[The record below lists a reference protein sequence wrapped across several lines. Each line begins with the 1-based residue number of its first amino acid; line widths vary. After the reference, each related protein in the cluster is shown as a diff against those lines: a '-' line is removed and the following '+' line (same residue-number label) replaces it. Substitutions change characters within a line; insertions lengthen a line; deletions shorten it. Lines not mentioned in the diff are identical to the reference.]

1 MQLTEDDFKLL
12 DEMDRE
18 ANARMSER
26 DFTQRLLPHL
36 IPREDGTRGRV
47 DIWAAATG
55 SPVKMLDVH
64 DATGKYLYTV
74 PPLISQTP
82 MVIRDREANPGTDIA
97 EIAAEFEAQVTV
109 NHPGMV
115 IDNFVHRLVALSYSE
130 GDAISAI
137 YGMMWAGIY
146 RRYNIPL
153 ERLFGK
159 DAAEVESSLN
169 KLAGAQTKSAP
180 VKGQLEDF
188 ADDDFE
194 SF

>member
-18 ANARMSER
+18 SNARMSER

-36 IPREDGTRGRV
+36 VPREDGTRGRV
-47 DIWAAATG
+47 DIWVAATG

-64 DATGKYLYTV
+64 DATGKYLFTV
-74 PPLISQTP
+74 PPLVSQTP
-82 MVIRDREANPGTDIA
+82 MVIRDRDANPGTDIA
-97 EIAAEFEAQVTV
+97 EITAEFEAQVTV

-115 IDNFVHRLVALSYSE
+115 IDGFVRRLMALSYSE
-130 GDAISAI
+130 GDAISSI
-137 YGMMWAGIY
+137 YGMMWARIY
-146 RRYNIPL
+146 KRYNIPL

-159 DAAEVESSLN
+159 DAPEVESSLA
-169 KLAGAQTKSAP
+169 KLEGSQPKTVP
-180 VKGQLEDF
+180 VKGQMENF
-188 ADDDFE
+188 SDDDFE

>member
-1 MQLTEDDFKLL
+1 MQLSEDDFKRL
-12 DEMDRE
+12 DEMDKE
-18 ANARMSER
+18 SNARMSER

-47 DIWAAATG
+47 DIWVAATG
-55 SPVKMLDVH
+55 SAVKMLDVF
-64 DATGKYLYTV
+64 DSAGKYLFTV

-82 MVIRDREANPGTDIA
+82 MVIRNKDANPGTDIA
-97 EIAAEFEAQVTV
+97 ELAAEFEAQVTV

-115 IDNFVHRLVALSYSE
+115 IESFVSRLMSLSYSE
-130 GDAISAI
+130 GDAISAV

-146 RRYNIPL
+146 KRYNIPL

-159 DAAEVESSLN
+159 DAPEVESSL
-169 KLAGAQTKSAP
+169 KLLEGSQSKTAP
-180 VKGQLEDF
+180 VQGKMEEF
-188 ADDDFE
+188 TDDDIE